1 MRRIATMTSK
11 QCLDWT
17 LFSKLS
23 DGKEL
28 VRKLK
33 NKVPSDVIIQN
44 VRNGKIFLY
53 AKILKDNN
61 EKIRDLILENAHLLP
76 SEQQSHAIK
85 LVSHID
91 IWILLW
97 EDTNEK
103 LSPILTDI
111 FSFKN
116 DATFPTESESSLM
129 SYYSLIKNN

>member
-1 MRRIATMTSK
+1 MDISTVFLGQLS
-11 QCLDWT
+11 T
-17 LFSKLS
+17 LLERGEVSY
-23 DGKEL
+23 
-28 VRKLK
+28 
-33 NKVPSDVIIQN
+33 
-44 VRNGKIFLY
+44 RNYIHDGKIFLY

-91 IWILLW
+91 IWVLLW

-103 LSPILTDI
+103 LSPILTDV